1 MPRRGTSG
9 ALYRKSALAG
19 LNYLFENMF
28 LVNRNNFRSDEGWVW
43 CTLVPLTPSGPEGSS
58 GKRFIREVL
67 PGCLTGAKG
76 LFRPGNI
83 FDKRLAWHKKKQRC
97 IMENKYLVFARKWR
111 PQNFDEIMGQDHVI
125 IPLKRAIETGRIMH
139 AYLFSGPRGIGKT
152 TTARVFAKALNCD
165 KGPTVNPC
173 NECPVCKE
181 IINGTSL
188 DVIEIDG
195 ASNRGIDEIRQL
207 RENVWVGSARGKY
220 KIYIIDEVHMLTKE
234 AFNALLKTLEEP
246 PRHVIFIFATTDPK
260 NIPQTILSRCQ
271 HFRFRR
277 MPVNLI
283 TENLKM
289 IAKNENINYEEKA
302 LYTIAN
308 AADGALRDGQRI
320 FDQIV
325 TFAKGE
331 KLTVSMVNEML
342 GEIEKDKLYELF
354 ELMLKNDYKNAIAL
368 IENIFEKGYDLG
380 NFFKNFIE
388 LLKNCLI
395 IKATGSK
402 EFLSIT
408 DDEYSRLKDGI
419 NDLFSEE
426 ILNLLKK
433 ALDTEFLMEKT
444 HQPELIFE
452 MFIIDSIMSIHGK
465 TADTKISEEKE
476 IVVPSIQNKIENV
489 IIESIE
495 EKETVKELTKE
506 IIEKRWINVL
516 DRIKNKTKEIEIIQA
531 FETAIIASF
540 STPNLFIIGKN
551 SFFTGILGKKSDLLK
566 EAIKEEFG
574 KDVVLVIQEK
584 EEYKQNIIIEK
595 NIEEEDLM
603 NHPLIKEIK
612 KVFPIK
618 DVRIKKKT

>member
-1 MPRRGTSG
+1 
-9 ALYRKSALAG
+9 
-19 LNYLFENMF
+19 
-28 LVNRNNFRSDEGWVW
+28 
-43 CTLVPLTPSGPEGSS
+43 
-58 GKRFIREVL
+58 
-67 PGCLTGAKG
+67 
-76 LFRPGNI
+76 
-83 FDKRLAWHKKKQRC
+83 LAWHKKQRC
-97 IMENKYLVFARKWR
+97 VMENKYLVYARKWR

-173 NECPVCKE
+173 NECAMCKE

-277 MPVNLI
+277 MPMNLI
-283 TENLKM
+283 IENLKM
-289 IAKNENINYEEKA
+289 IAKKENINYEEEA
-302 LYTIAN
+302 LYTLAN

-342 GEIEKDKLYELF
+342 GEIEKDKLYDLF
-354 ELMLKNDYKNAIAL
+354 ELMLKNDCKNAIGL

-380 NFFKNFIE
+380 NFLKKFIG

-395 IKATGSK
+395 IKATSSK

-408 DDEYSRLKDGI
+408 DDEYSRLNDGI
-419 NDLFSEE
+419 KDLSSGE
-426 ILNLLKK
+426 ILDLLKK
-433 ALDTEFLMEKT
+433 SLDAEFLMEKT
-444 HQPELIFE
+444 HQPEIIFE

-465 TADTKISEEKE
+465 PADTKISEEKE
-476 IVVPSIQNKIENV
+476 TFIPPVQNKIENV

-506 IIEKRWINVL
+506 IMEKRWINVI
-516 DRIKNKTKEIEIIQA
+516 DRIKNKTKEIETIQA
-531 FETAIIASF
+531 FETAIVVSLVK
-540 STPNLFIIGKN
+540 SNLFIIGKN
-551 SFFTGILGKKSDLLK
+551 PFFTGILVKKSDLLK

-574 KDVVLVIQEK
+574 KDVVLVIQDR

-595 NIEEEDLM
+595 NVEEEEVM

-618 DVRIKKKT
+618 EVKIKKKT

>member
-1 MPRRGTSG
+1 
-9 ALYRKSALAG
+9 
-19 LNYLFENMF
+19 
-28 LVNRNNFRSDEGWVW
+28 
-43 CTLVPLTPSGPEGSS
+43 
-58 GKRFIREVL
+58 
-67 PGCLTGAKG
+67 
-76 LFRPGNI
+76 
-83 FDKRLAWHKKKQRC
+83 
-97 IMENKYLVFARKWR
+97 MENKYLVFARKWR
-111 PQNFDEIMGQDHVI
+111 PQNFNEIIGQDQVI

-173 NECPVCKE
+173 NECTVCKE
-181 IINGTSL
+181 IIEGNSL

-220 KIYIIDEVHMLTKE
+220 KVYIIDEVHMLTKE

-277 MPVNLI
+277 MPLDLI
-283 TENLKM
+283 VDNLKM
-289 IAKNENINYEEKA
+289 IAKNEKVDYEEET
-302 LYTIAN
+302 LYTIAK

-331 KLTVSMVNEML
+331 KLTSSMVNEML
-342 GEIEKDKLYELF
+342 GEIEKEKLYDLF
-354 ELMLKNDYKNAIAL
+354 VLIVNNDYKSAIAV

-380 NFFKNFIE
+380 HFLKNFIE

-395 IKATGSK
+395 IKTTDSK

-408 DDEYSRLKDGI
+408 DDEYLKLRDSVK
-419 NDLFSEE
+419 NLSKQA
-426 ILNLLKK
+426 ILNMLKK
-433 ALDTEFLMEKT
+433 ALDTEFLIEKS
-444 HQPELIFE
+444 HQPDIIFE
-452 MFIIDSIMSIHGK
+452 LFIIDSIMSIHEK
-465 TADTKISEEKE
+465 TEDKIITEHNIKVQPKQEKKPE
-476 IVVPSIQNKIENV
+476 KVTNV

-506 IIEKRWINVL
+506 IIEKRWQNVMERL
-516 DRIKNKTKEIEIIQA
+516 NSKTQEIEIIHA
-531 FETAIIASF
+531 VETAVIVSY
-540 STPNLFIIGKN
+540 TKPNLFILGKN
-551 SFFTGILGKKSDLLK
+551 PFQASILNKYAELIK
-566 EAIKEEFG
+566 EVIKEEFG
-574 KDVVLVIQEK
+574 NEVVLVIQEK
-584 EEYKQNIIIEK
+584 EEYKKALNLEK
-595 NIEEEDLM
+595 NIEEEELM

-612 KVFPIK
+612 KVLPIK
-618 DVRIKKKT
+618 EVKIKKNK

>member
-1 MPRRGTSG
+1 
-9 ALYRKSALAG
+9 
-19 LNYLFENMF
+19 
-28 LVNRNNFRSDEGWVW
+28 
-43 CTLVPLTPSGPEGSS
+43 
-58 GKRFIREVL
+58 
-67 PGCLTGAKG
+67 
-76 LFRPGNI
+76 
-83 FDKRLAWHKKKQRC
+83 
-97 IMENKYLVFARKWR
+97 MENKYLVFARKWR

-408 DDEYSRLKDGI
+408 DDEYYRLKDGI

>member
-1 MPRRGTSG
+1 
-9 ALYRKSALAG
+9 
-19 LNYLFENMF
+19 
-28 LVNRNNFRSDEGWVW
+28 
-43 CTLVPLTPSGPEGSS
+43 
-58 GKRFIREVL
+58 
-67 PGCLTGAKG
+67 
-76 LFRPGNI
+76 
-83 FDKRLAWHKKKQRC
+83 
-97 IMENKYLVFARKWR
+97 MENKYLVFARKWR
-111 PQNFDEIMGQDHVI
+111 PQNFSEIIGQDQVI

-173 NECPVCKE
+173 NECEVCKE
-181 IINGTSL
+181 IIDGNSL

-220 KIYIIDEVHMLTKE
+220 KVYIIDEVHMLTKE

-260 NIPQTILSRCQ
+260 NIPQTIISRCQ

-283 TENLKM
+283 IENLKM
-289 IAKNENINYEEKA
+289 IAKNEKVNYEEET
-302 LYTIAN
+302 LYTIAK

-342 GEIEKDKLYELF
+342 GEIEKEKLYELF
-354 ELMLKNDYKNAIAL
+354 ELIVKNDYKNAIAT

-380 NFFKNFIE
+380 HFLKNFIE

-395 IKATGSK
+395 IKVTDSKGFLSVTDEEYFKLRENLIKLSK
-402 EFLSIT
+402 EQ
-408 DDEYSRLKDGI
+408 
-419 NDLFSEE
+419 
-426 ILNLLKK
+426 ILNILKK
-433 ALDTEFLMEKT
+433 ALDTELFIEKSR
-444 HQPELIFE
+444 QPDIIFE
-452 MFIIDSIMSIHGK
+452 LFIIDSIMSIHGK
-465 TADTKISEEKE
+465 TKNNQIPDKHEKE
-476 IVVPSIQNKIENV
+476 PGKNSNV

-506 IIEKRWINVL
+506 IIEKRWENVI
-516 DRIKNKTKEIEIIQA
+516 DRIKNKTQNLEIVQAVETTII
-531 FETAIIASF
+531 ISF
-540 STPNLFIIGKN
+540 SKPNLFIIGKN
-551 SFFTGILGKKSDLLK
+551 PFFAGILNKQSELIK
-566 EAIKEEFG
+566 EAIKDEFG
-574 KDVVLVIQEK
+574 HDVVLVIQEK
-584 EEYKQNIIIEK
+584 EEYKKDLYLEK
-595 NIEEEDLM
+595 NMEEEELM

-618 DVRIKKKT
+618 DVRIKKNK